1 MNTQLTTPT
10 AIVTGGARRIG
21 AVIARH
27 LHARGLNVMIHY
39 RQSADAANHLADQ
52 LNTSRA
58 GSAKTVGVD
67 LADNGVGEVIKQATL
82 DAFGRLD
89 LLVNNASSFYPTPV
103 HQTTHDQWED
113 LMISN
118 LQGPFLVSQ
127 ACAPALSAHQGC
139 IINLVDIHAMVPL
152 KDHVPYVS
160 AKAGLIMQTK
170 ALAKDLAPEIRV
182 NAVAP
187 GSILW
192 PEAEVGDTEKQ
203 QAMLEKIP
211 LARQGDPMDIAK
223 AVAFLGLDASY
234 VTGQVLAVDG
244 GRLLN
249 M

>member
-1 MNTQLTTPT
+1 MTDSSPV

-21 AVIARH
+21 AETVRH
-27 LHARGLNVMIHY
+27 LHQRGMNVLIHY
-39 RQSADAANHLADQ
+39 RASSEDAVTLAETLNHV
-52 LNTSRA
+52 RP
-58 GSAKTVGVD
+58 GSAHTIGIDLGDPNVGD
-67 LADNGVGEVIKQATL
+67 LVRDQAL
-82 DAFGRLD
+82 EAFSRID

-103 HQTTHDQWED
+103 HETTHAQFED

-118 LQGPFLVSQ
+118 LQGPFVVSK
-127 ACAPALSAHQGC
+127 ACAPILSQYRGA

-170 ALAKDLAPEIRV
+170 AMAKDLAPEVRV
-182 NAVAP
+182 NGVAP

-192 PEAEVGDTEKQ
+192 PESEINDTEKH
-203 QAMLEKIP
+203 QAMLAKIP
-211 LARQGDPMDIAK
+211 LARQGEPSDIAK
-223 AVAFLGLDASY
+223 AVAFLGLDAPY
-234 VTGQVLAVDG
+234 VTGQILAVDG